1 MKRTLCMLLLCAGL
15 LPGRVCWASDGDR
28 TPTLAPASI
37 GIAADAALLM
47 DQATGTVLYEKNAD
61 APMAPASVTKVMT
74 LLLIMEDLDSGK
86 IRLDDTVTASRR
98 AASFGGSCVYLEE
111 GERMTVDEMIKC
123 IAVVSANDCAVAMA
137 EHLAGTEEL
146 FVQRMND
153 RAAELGLTNTHF
165 TNCTGLFDDREHYSS
180 ARDIAIVSRALME
193 HEKIRDYTTIWM
205 DSIRDGAFELVNTNR
220 MVLSYQGC
228 TGLKTGFTS
237 KAMYCLSATAE
248 RDGLGFIAVILHS
261 ESSDSRNADAAAL
274 LNYAF
279 ASFSLCPL
287 RPETPLPELPVEMG
301 RSGSVRLRYGGEAE
315 ALVPKSAAQPDYSL
329 DLPELV
335 SAPVEKGQR
344 LGTLTV
350 RLGEETVAEVEILAA
365 DAVERI
371 GFWGI
376 FRKLARSL
384 TGL

>member
-15 LPGRVCWASDGDR
+15 LPGRVCWASDEGR
-28 TPTLAPASI
+28 APTLAPTSI
-37 GIAADAALLM
+37 GIAAEAALLM

-165 TNCTGLFDDREHYSS
+165 TNCTGLFDDAEHYSS
-180 ARDIAIVSRALME
+180 ARDIAVVSRALME

-220 MVLSYQGC
+220 LVLSYEGC

-248 RDGLGFIAVILHS
+248 RDGLGFIAVILHG

-301 RSGSVRLRYGGEAE
+301 RSGSVRLCYGGEE
-315 ALVPKSAAQPDYSL
+315 QALVPKSAAQPDYAL